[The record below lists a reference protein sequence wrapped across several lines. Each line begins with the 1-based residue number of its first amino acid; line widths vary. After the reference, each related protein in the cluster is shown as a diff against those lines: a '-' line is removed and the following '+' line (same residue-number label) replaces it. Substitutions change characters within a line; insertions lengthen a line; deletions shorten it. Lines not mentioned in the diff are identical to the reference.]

1 MSATEMRLQVWCEE
15 VEKLRKRDHT
25 SSSDK
30 QLTIAFSEENS
41 ESRDDIDEI
50 KRISTMIAR

>member
-41 ESRDDIDEI
+41 ESRDDINEI

>member
-41 ESRDDIDEI
+41 ESRDDIKEI
-50 KRISTMIAR
+50 KRIPTMIAR

>member
-41 ESRDDIDEI
+41 ESDDINEI

>member
-15 VEKLRKRDHT
+15 VEKLGKGDHT

-41 ESRDDIDEI
+41 ASRDDINEI